1 MELDGKLFYLSSGDR
16 KEILLHRCKI
26 IDIRFQCAEQEWK
39 LHCVT
44 FRNFYSHS
52 VSLLYK
58 SSPECEWIRCFDEK
72 KLMPHSGSERGSQD
86 VIILNTEH
94 YCLADKPSNL
104 RIVLKQPCKNWKDFG
119 LSDIKC
125 VGLTKANSAVTTN
138 KHVEVARRPSVNAIQ
153 RMLSSTDYMENYSI
167 PYLSLI

>member
-1 MELDGKLFYLSSGDR
+1 MELDAEFFHLSSEDR
-16 KEILLHRCKI
+16 KEIQLDRCKM

-44 FRNFYSHS
+44 FRNFYSYS

-58 SSPECEWIRCFDEK
+58 SSPECEWIRCFNEK
-72 KLMPHSGSERGSQD
+72 RLMSHSGSERGSQD
-86 VIILNTEH
+86 VTVLNIEH
-94 YCLADKPSNL
+94 CCLADKPSNL

-119 LSDIKC
+119 LSDLKC
-125 VGLTKANSAVTTN
+125 VGIAKADSAVTAG
-138 KHVEVARRPSVNAIQ
+138 KHIEIVHRPSVNTMQ
-153 RMLSSTDYMENYSI
+153 RMLSSSDYMENYSI